1 MPVKWKNSNRFKP
14 ALVLEKINAIRTINP
29 KGGSSYSGFDLQVHL
44 PVLQSMLEF
53 PTAAQEVD
61 ASTLVWKVL
70 GKIPETLT
78 SKNVLEELNRELSN
92 RLATKE
98 ERYLLVTSISLRAT
112 GLPSTLQHAG
122 VKVRLP
128 VGGRGIYIA
137 AHRRDLGKHRVPID
151 PTPDDYQWVIAA
163 VNAKS
168 ADAAFAKAMRVIDLQ
183 RALWCLMG
191 NKGMSISLGAPSFE
205 PINVCRLGGI
215 HTIHRPGGREA
226 RDGIWFEPGFVA
238 TKLFQFDKPS
248 TVAKNSR
255 WALQRIQTCKYGDRI
270 ANALIRFVRALDQ
283 ADPDSAFVRLWGAL
297 EALVTPDIADYDAL
311 VRRTAF
317 VFQDGDYHRQ
327 ILEHLREYRNNH
339 LHGGLES
346 SHARTHCFQLQMYF
360 VQMAWFYIRN
370 AKFFSSLN
378 EVNKFLD
385 QSPKLP
391 ILKRELALTKR
402 AIRFV
407 QPGEAK

>member
-1 MPVKWKNSNRFKP
+1 MPVKWKTPNRFKP
-14 ALVLEKINAIRTINP
+14 ALVLEKINAVRTINP
-29 KGGSSYSGFDLQVHL
+29 EGGASYSGFDLQGHL

-61 ASTLVWKVL
+61 TSTLVWQVL

-78 SKNVLEELNRELSN
+78 SKNVLEGLNRELSE

-98 ERYLLVTSISLRAT
+98 ERYLLVTSVSVDTT
-112 GLPSTLQHAG
+112 GLPCTFRHTG
-122 VKVRLP
+122 VEVRLP
-128 VGGRGIYIA
+128 AGGRGVYIA
-137 AHRRDLGKHRVPID
+137 AHKRDLGKHRVPID
-151 PTPDDYQWVIAA
+151 PTPINYQWVIAD
-163 VNAKS
+163 VKAKS
-168 ADAAFAKAMRVIDLQ
+168 ADAAFAKAMRVVDLQ

-191 NKGMSISLGAPSFE
+191 NKGMSISFGIPSLE
-205 PINVCRLGGI
+205 PINVCRLGGV
-215 HTIHRPGGREA
+215 HTIHRPGGRAA
-226 RDGIWFEPGFVA
+226 RDGIWFEPGFVS
-238 TKLFQFDKPS
+238 TKLFHFEKPS

-255 WALQRIQTCKYGDRI
+255 WALRRIQACKYGDRI

-297 EALVTPDIADYDAL
+297 EALVTPDIADYEAL

-360 VQMAWFYIRN
+360 VQMAWFFIRN
-370 AKFFSSLN
+370 TKSFPSLC
-378 EVNKFLD
+378 EVNEFLD

-391 ILKRELALTKR
+391 ILKRQLALTKR

-407 QPGEAK
+407 QPGEA